1 VILETERLILR
12 PYRLA
17 DASAVH
23 AYASD
28 PEVCQYT
35 EFGPNTWDDTLS
47 FLQTATD
54 TAQANIDLA
63 ITLKDVGEVIGGISA
78 RPQPGGRH
86 EMGWVLRQDLWGH
99 GIVSEAARALFAH
112 VSALPGTTAVYA
124 RCRPQ
129 NAASARIME
138 KLGMVFVERID
149 REKEFRGEWVDTLV
163 YESRVPPVASVPA

>member
-1 VILETERLILR
+1 MILETERLILR

-23 AYASD
+23 AYGSD
-28 PEVCQYT
+28 PEVCRYT
-35 EFGPNTWDDTLS
+35 EFGPNTWDDTLG

-63 ITLKDVGEVIGGISA
+63 VSMRATDEVIGGISA
-78 RPQPGGRH
+78 RPQPEGRY
-86 EMGWVLRQDLWGH
+86 EMGWVLRRDMWGQ
-99 GIVSEAARALFAH
+99 GIVTEAARALLAH
-112 VSALPGTTAVYA
+112 VSTLPGATVVFA

-138 KLGMVFVERID
+138 KIGMVFVERID

-163 YESRVPPVASVPA
+163 YEVRVAPVPSVPA